1 MDTCV
6 VGEKL
11 QDEIGQRVLNAIQRR
26 VFPGCV
32 IGVVNKL
39 GPRSILAYGQ
49 HTYEQS
55 SPLMCKDSVFD
66 VASITKFIPTA
77 LLTLQLIDQRKLHLD
92 DRISV
97 YLPEITSRSGQVATI
112 RHLLT
117 YTYLLNTGRRLSSFK
132 DLPPEN
138 IMHMLFSTE
147 TFFSPGDQFQY
158 SNTPSIFLGLILE
171 RITGK
176 DLPQLARECL
186 FNPMGMHETSFDTQ
200 YFPGER
206 IVPTEQDNWRG
217 TVRGVVHDEVSWALQ
232 KSFYPGCAGLFSTA
246 DDLLNCMLMLL
257 NCGVYQNKQIIS
269 SAVIKNMLTNQ
280 LVNIEACHGLGVEL
294 NQPQYMGKHAPD
306 MFGKTG
312 FTGTVFLGNQKKG
325 IAVVILSNR
334 CFPTRQSN
342 GDAINQFRAD
352 IADLVFSY

>member
-6 VGEKL
+6 VGERL
-11 QDEIGQRVLNAIQRR
+11 QDKIRQRVLNAIQAR

-32 IGVVNKL
+32 IGVGNKL
-39 GPRSILAYGQ
+39 GQRNILAYGQ
-49 HTYEQS
+49 HSYEPA
-55 SPLMCKDSVFD
+55 SPVMCRDSVFD
-66 VASITKFIPTA
+66 VASITKLIPTA
-77 LLTLQLIDQRKLHLD
+77 LLALQLIDQGKLHLD

-97 YLPEITSRSGQVATI
+97 YLPEITSRSGQLATI

-147 TFFSPGDQFQY
+147 TFFPPGDQFQY

-171 RITGK
+171 RISGK
-176 DLPQLARECL
+176 ALPKLAREYL
-186 FNPMGMHETSFDTQ
+186 FNPMDMHETSFDTQ

-232 KSFYPGCAGLFSTA
+232 KSFDPGCAGLFSTA
-246 DDLLNCMLMLL
+246 DDILKCVLMLL
-257 NCGVYQNKQIIS
+257 NSGVYQNKQIIS
-269 SAVIKNMLTNQ
+269 GTVIKNMLTNQ
-280 LVNIEACHGLGVEL
+280 LTSIQACHGLGVEL
-294 NQPQYMGKHAPD
+294 NQPQYMGKHAPH

-312 FTGTVFLGNQKKG
+312 FTGTVCLGNQEKG
-325 IAVVILSNR
+325 LAVVIFSNR
-334 CFPTRQSN
+334 CFPTRPSN
-342 GDAINQFRAD
+342 GEAINQLRSD
-352 IADLVFSY
+352 IADLVFE